1 MSQQVSPTTAE
12 RRPIRRALISVHD
25 KSGLE
30 DLARGL
36 HEAGVAIV
44 STGSTAAVIA
54 SAGVPVTAVEELTGF
69 PECLG
74 GRVKTLHPKVHA
86 GILADTHNPEH
97 VRELDALGVEPF
109 DLVVS
114 NLYPFRAAVTSGA
127 SIEECIEQIDIGG
140 PAMVRAAAKNHASV
154 AVVTSPTAY
163 GQVLAAA
170 ADGGFTLVERQR
182 LAAQAFVHTATYDVA
197 VASWMGNVVADTSG
211 GTGFPAWTGATW
223 ERVTPL
229 RYGENPHQRAAL
241 YAHWRPGIATAEQLH
256 GKAMSY
262 NNYVD
267 ADAAVRAAHDHGEQ
281 PTVAIVKHANPCGIA
296 VGADVAAAYSKA
308 HACDPV
314 SAYGGVIATNLPVTE
329 AMAEAVKEVFT
340 EVVVA
345 PDFEDAALKVLRSKK
360 NIRLLRLPAGMDR
373 FPDPVEVRPI
383 TGGILVQTV
392 DRVDAVVG
400 NDDAGDGVE
409 APGAA
414 APGAEADGEEKR
426 GGDDPSRW
434 RLVSGEPADAATIAD
449 LDFAWRAIRAVR
461 SNAILLARDGASVGV
476 GMGQVNRVDSCHLA
490 VSRAGAER
498 ARGSVAASD
507 AFFPFADGLQVLLD
521 AGVRAVVA
529 PGGSIRDDVVIDA
542 ATAAGVTMYFT
553 GTRHF
558 AH

>member
-97 VRELDALGVEPF
+97 VRELAALGVEPF

-170 ADGGFTLVERQR
+170 ADGGFTLAERQR

-329 AMAEAVKEVFT
+329 AMAEAVKDVFT

-360 NIRLLRLPAGMDR
+360 NVRLLRLPAGMDR

-414 APGAEADGEEKR
+414 APGAEADGGEKR

-434 RLVSGEPADAATIAD
+434 RLVSGDPADAATIAD

>member
-1 MSQQVSPTTAE
+1 VSQQVSPTTAE

>member
-434 RLVSGEPADAATIAD
+434 RLVSGDPADAATIAD